1 MTMGKTATSATKVR
15 TVTTKIIRT
24 TSTLAEKEYHAI
36 LRDAV
41 GAPAEAEVDIENNY
55 GGDITIT
62 WEVTTY
68 EEDVE

>member
-1 MTMGKTATSATKVR
+1 MSKTTTSATKVR

-41 GAPAEAEVDIENNY
+41 GAPPDAEVELEY
-55 GGDITIT
+55 GGDITVI

-68 EEDVE
+68 EEDSN

>member
-1 MTMGKTATSATKVR
+1 MGKTTTSATKVR
-15 TVTTKIIRT
+15 TVTTKTITT
-24 TSTLAEKEYHAI
+24 TSRLAEKDYHAI

-41 GAPAEAEVDIENNY
+41 GAPAEAEVELEY

-68 EEDVE
+68 EEDSN